1 MARNLLISRRDWAQ
15 NGTFVS
21 GIGAWS
27 LPLTRMLDPDPQLV
41 AEAVVNDDWSATK
54 FRINLGARHPVGVIW
69 FANVRTTRLGL
80 MRVIASLNSD
90 MSSPTYDSGLIP
102 SWPQDSTSG
111 DYTPWGEWTVSGVY
125 SGEEYGALG
134 MPRFFVPPA
143 AIEAQYV
150 DVQIKDGT
158 NSEPIQIGC
167 FGCSEVYEVGINFA
181 YDWGVAT
188 IDDSEV
194 ATVPFGSTK
203 TTDRGRRR
211 RINLG
216 FDLVDETEFWA
227 KSFGLSLYK
236 GRAMPLVVIPFPEE
250 TAQLEKQGLYGGFS
264 DDGKLRNP
272 FISVYAMALQFD
284 QRR

>member
-1 MARNLLISRRDWAQ
+1 MARNLLITRRDWAQ
-15 NGTFVS
+15 QGTFVA
-21 GIGAWS
+21 GYGAWV
-27 LPLTRMLDPDPQLV
+27 LPLTQMLDPDPQLV
-41 AEAVVNDDWSATK
+41 AEAVVNDDWNATR
-54 FRINLGARHPVGVIW
+54 FRIDLGAQHTCGVIW
-69 FANVRTTRLGL
+69 FANLRTTRLGL
-80 MRVIASLNSD
+80 IQVTASLNSD

-102 SWPQDSTSG
+102 SWPQDSVSG

-134 MPRFFVPPA
+134 MPRFFVPTA
-143 AIEAQYV
+143 AVEARYIH
-150 DVQIKDGT
+150 VQIKDVT
-158 NSEPIQIGC
+158 ATEPLKIGC
-167 FGCSEVYEVGINFA
+167 FGVSEVYEFGRNFA
-181 YDWGVAT
+181 FDWGVT
-188 IDDSEV
+188 TLDDSEI

-203 TTDRGRRR
+203 VTDRGRRR
-211 RINLG
+211 RINMG
-216 FDLVDETEFWA
+216 FDLVDETEFWS

-272 FISVYAMALQFD
+272 FLGVYAMSLQFD